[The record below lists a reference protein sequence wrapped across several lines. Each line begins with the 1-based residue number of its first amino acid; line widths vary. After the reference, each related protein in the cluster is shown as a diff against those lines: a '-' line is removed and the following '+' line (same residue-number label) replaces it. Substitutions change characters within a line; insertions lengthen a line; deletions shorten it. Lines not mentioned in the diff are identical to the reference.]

1 MPIIIKLLLPF
12 PMPRRLCLL
21 YLGILQIQVFLN
33 ISFFAKG
40 LLYLL
45 FHSQNPLIRAR
56 KKQRNPNPARSKDQS
71 IKPTSDEVSY
81 LGVSALV
88 SSKGEESN
96 SGNEEVYWLAPSPT
110 FRPRNKVPRTDV
122 VIIQFVFIITN
133 IKICLC
139 YRLAV
144 LMAVPQVMVSFII
157 MKLL

>member
-1 MPIIIKLLLPF
+1 MF
-12 PMPRRLCLL
+12 D
-21 YLGILQIQVFLN
+21 ILTL
-33 ISFFAKG
+33 SFIESI
-40 LLYLL
+40 
-45 FHSQNPLIRAR
+45 HQS
-56 KKQRNPNPARSKDQS
+56 KKKTTKSNPARSKDQS

-96 SGNEEVYWLAPSPT
+96 SGNEEIYWLAQSPT

-144 LMAVPQVMVSFII
+144 LVVPQVMVSFII
-157 MKLL
+157 RKLL

>member
-1 MPIIIKLLLPF
+1 MF
-12 PMPRRLCLL
+12 A
-21 YLGILQIQVFLN
+21 ILTL
-33 ISFFAKG
+33 SFIEPT
-40 LLYLL
+40 
-45 FHSQNPLIRAR
+45 HQS
-56 KKQRNPNPARSKDQS
+56 KKKTTKPNPARSKDQS

-81 LGVSALV
+81 LGVSTLV

-110 FRPRNKVPRTDV
+110 FSPRNKVPRTDV

-144 LMAVPQVMVSFII
+144 LVVPQVMVSFII
-157 MKLL
+157 RKLL